1 MEYEQMLER
10 AYRLMP
16 AQALKKER
24 FELPRLETL
33 VQGTKT
39 IVKNFGPAMKA
50 INREPKHAMKFLTR
64 EFAVPI
70 SFADGK
76 LLMNGKVSQEMLDKS
91 FKGYLEE
98 YVLCHECGKPD
109 TRILEQQA
117 GIKILKCDACGA
129 SKPVKRL

>member
-1 MEYEQMLER
+1 MIER
-10 AYRLMP
+10 AYKLMP

-33 VQGTKT
+33 IQGSKT
-39 IVKNFGPAMKA
+39 IVKNFGPAMKT
-50 INREPKHAMKFLTR
+50 INRDPKHGMKFFTR

-70 SFADGK
+70 AFADGK
-76 LLMNGKVSQEMLDKS
+76 LAMNGKFSEDVIGKS
-91 FKGYLEE
+91 FKNYIEQ